1 MGRLRRR
8 AACSLIK
15 HFERGSALKKLLY
28 YSLIAICLCLGC
40 AVALWATQSPV
51 AVVTGHVYFH
61 DGQPFR
67 WSMVE
72 LRDGNGNAIGQQQV
86 SDTGA
91 FQFAVET
98 NKPYQIVGV
107 QPEYNYAPAALQ
119 INVQGDTANLRI
131 YGGPSSWFPQPC
143 VFSSGPPTAQDN
155 PTACYV
161 DITATAEST
170 TGQTATS
177 DPVRIYFLPNELP
190 PVPLPTATP
199 LPSPTATPTPVPT
212 ATPTPTPKP
221 PATPTPTPAPCPPGQ
236 RKKGNCR

>member
-1 MGRLRRR
+1 VCAIALPL
-8 AACSLIK
+8 AA
-15 HFERGSALKKLLY
+15 A
-28 YSLIAICLCLGC
+28 
-40 AVALWATQSPV
+40 WATQSPV

-61 DGQPFR
+61 DGNPFR
-67 WSMVE
+67 WSMIE
-72 LRDGNGNAIGQQQV
+72 LRDGSGNAIGQQQV

-107 QPEYNYAPAALQ
+107 QPEYNYAPAALL

-161 DITATAEST
+161 DITATAEND
-170 TGQTATS
+170 TGQSATS
-177 DPVRIYFLPNELP
+177 EPVRIYFLPDEL

-212 ATPTPTPKP
+212 ATPTPTPTP
-221 PATPTPTPAPCPPGQ
+221 TPVPVPTATPTPVPTPTPTPKPTATPTPAPAPCPPGQ